1 MSHFMVAVLKS
12 NSFFK
17 KGSFPLAF
25 SLNIKD
31 FDDFSRKK

>member
-1 MSHFMVAVLKS
+1 MFHSMDAVLKS

-17 KGSFPLAF
+17 RGSFPLAF